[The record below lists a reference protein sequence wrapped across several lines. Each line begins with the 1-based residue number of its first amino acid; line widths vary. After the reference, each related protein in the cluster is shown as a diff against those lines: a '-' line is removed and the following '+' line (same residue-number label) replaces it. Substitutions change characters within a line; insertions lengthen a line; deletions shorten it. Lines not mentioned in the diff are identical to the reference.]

1 MVRSIT
7 RLLRRKVAVQPHS
20 YTHIHSPQRIDTLS
34 DPPRSSTPT
43 MHLCSSSSPYARPTS
58 QQPGPGSFRLG
69 SPLTDVGTPMTML
82 PRPPSAVLPRKSACT
97 QRAQYTHPPLFPLL
111 RPASTP
117 RTEVLDDQVPHQSD
131 VTLMRGPAGRAAVA
145 LGQLPSP
152 WRGEHISRLARA
164 QNTPHSNSTGSWPR
178 VASRIDAHE
187 KAKLADNRRHC
198 SASRAAQGLPNGD
211 PD

>member
-1 MVRSIT
+1 MTTCFR
-7 RLLRRKVAVQPHS
+7 
-20 YTHIHSPQRIDTLS
+20 
-34 DPPRSSTPT
+34 PPRAAP
-43 MHLCSSSSPYARPTS
+43 
-58 QQPGPGSFRLG
+58 
-69 SPLTDVGTPMTML
+69 
-82 PRPPSAVLPRKSACT
+82 PRKFAYT
-97 QRAQYTHPPLFPLL
+97 QSAQYTHFPLFPVF
-111 RPASTP
+111 RRASAP
-117 RTEVLDDQVPHQSD
+117 KTEVLDDQVPHQID
-131 VTLMRGPAGRAAVA
+131 GTLMRGPAGRAAAV

-187 KAKLADNRRHC
+187 KAKLADNRQHC